1 MTAKRVLIC
10 DDSALIRQLLSEILG
25 ADPGL
30 EVVGV
35 AADANIARQMIKSL
49 QPDVMTLDVE
59 MPGMDGITFL
69 RNIMRL
75 RPMPVV
81 MVSTLTERGAEITL
95 EALSIGAVDCV
106 AKPKTDVT
114 NSLHNYAS
122 EICEIVNVAAGAKVS
137 AKSAALAARAAS
149 HVTEFHTIS
158 SGQIKQIIAI
168 GASTGGT
175 EAINEVLRAMPSNS
189 PPVLIT
195 QHIPEGF
202 SKTFAKRLDLA
213 SKLTVCEAEHQ
224 QPLKIGHAYV
234 APGDQHLRLEK
245 TTGGYVISLD
255 DGPKVNRHR
264 PSVGVMFDS
273 IVEQFNGTFVAALL
287 TGMGNDGAQELL
299 KVRESG
305 GLTIAQNEATSVVW
319 GMPGRA
325 VELGAVKQ
333 VLPISKIALALMRGF
348 DPSCKMGT

>member
-25 ADPGL
+25 ADPEL

-35 AADANIARQMIKSL
+35 AADASIARGMIKSL

-114 NSLHNYAS
+114 NSLHDYAS
-122 EICEIVNVAAGAKVS
+122 GICEIVRVAAGARVY
-137 AKSAALAARAAS
+137 AKSTAAATRAAG
-149 HVTEFHTIS
+149 HVTEFHAAK
-158 SGQIKQIIAI
+158 GGLVKQIIAI

-175 EAINEVLRAMPSNS
+175 EAINEVLSALPANS
-189 PPVLIT
+189 PPVVIT

-202 SKTFAKRLDLA
+202 SKTFAARLDTQ
-213 SKLTVCEAEHQ
+213 SELTVCEAVDQ
-224 QPLKIGHAYV
+224 QVLKVGHAYV
-234 APGDQHLRLEK
+234 APGDQHLSVK
-245 TTGGYVISLD
+245 KGGGGYLITLD

-264 PSVGVMFDS
+264 PSVEVMFNS
-273 IVEQFNGTFVAALL
+273 IVDQFEGTVVAALL
-287 TGMGNDGAQELL
+287 TGMGSDGAQGLL
-299 KVRESG
+299 NVRNSG
-305 GLTIAQNEATSVVW
+305 ALTIAQNEATSVVW

-325 VELGAVKQ
+325 VELDAVNQ
-333 VLPISKIALALMRGF
+333 VLPISKIALAVMRGF
-348 DPSCKMGT
+348 DSTCKMVA

>member
-10 DDSALIRQLLSEILG
+10 DDSALIRQLLSEILD
-25 ADPGL
+25 ADSEM

-35 AADANIARQMIKSL
+35 AADANIAREMIKTL

-114 NSLHNYAS
+114 NSLHQYAS
-122 EICEIVNVAAGAKVS
+122 EICEIVRVAAGAKVS
-137 AKSAALAARAAS
+137 AKSSVSVARAAD
-149 HVTEFHTIS
+149 HVTEFRATGG
-158 SGQIKQIIAI
+158 GQIRQIIGI

-175 EAINEVLRAMPSNS
+175 EAINQVLSALPPNS
-189 PPVLIT
+189 PPVVIT

-202 SKTFAKRLDLA
+202 SKTFAKRLDL
-213 SKLTVCEAEHQ
+213 SSELTVCEAKHGQ
-224 QPLKIGHAYV
+224 QLKVGHAYV
-234 APGDQHLRLEK
+234 APGDQHLKLQK
-245 TTGGYVISLD
+245 QSGGYFITLD
-255 DGPKVNRHR
+255 EGPKVNRHR
-264 PSVGVMFDS
+264 PSVGVMFNS
-273 IVEQFNGTFVAALL
+273 ILEEFDGLFVAALL
-287 TGMGNDGAQELL
+287 TGMGNDGSQELL
-299 KVRESG
+299 EVRNSG
-305 GLTIAQNEATSVVW
+305 ALTIAQNEATSVVW

-325 VELGAVKQ
+325 VELDAAEQ

-348 DPSCKMGT
+348 DPTCKMGA